1 MLAPPSPQPWCKTS
15 TERPHR
21 ASLCPLTHAGVTA
34 AATPNPSRA
43 PGDVPTAPALALPP
57 PWGHLL
63 PQALPLEPS
72 RGCWAH
78 TWGGDTSPHPCP
90 WQEDAGDASASAAGG
105 CLRAFP
111 WQCRCLCGAR
121 SVPGAPGHREQD
133 KAKDLW
139 MGDPG
144 AAAPGEDQCCH
155 SPGRC
160 GHTCELQE
168 QRELLEEATKM
179 GKDLKEQLRDLGL
192 SSWSR
197 GG

>member
-1 MLAPPSPQPWCKTS
+1 MAIPDKTEGAQLLPAVFGAAKGRINPEPAPAAQGRQQLTMLAPLSPQPWCETS

-105 CLRAFP
+105 CLGAFP
-111 WQCRCLCGAR
+111 WQCRCLRAR
-121 SVPGAPGHREQD
+121 SSGTQGTRQSQGFVDG
-133 KAKDLW
+133 
-139 MGDPG
+139 
-144 AAAPGEDQCCH
+144 
-155 SPGRC
+155 
-160 GHTCELQE
+160 
-168 QRELLEEATKM
+168 
-179 GKDLKEQLRDLGL
+179 
-192 SSWSR
+192 
-197 GG
+197 